1 MVSKQD
7 AEKIAEIITSE
18 IYKGHMT
25 EEMFLRGLTLQDFN
39 DCMAIIR
46 AHFSHYDPGTLRFPV
61 NGRDDG

>member
-1 MVSKQD
+1 MISKQD
-7 AEKIAEIITSE
+7 AEKMAEIITSE

-25 EEMFLRGLTLQDFN
+25 EEMFLCGLTLQDFN

-46 AHFSHYDPGTLRFPV
+46 AHFAPEVPRSMRFPV